1 MSVFGQNAMRST
13 GRYRPILGCAYLE
26 HKCRYSTHAY
36 IVCLRYLTRRLS
48 SAGPKMSG
56 SIMFHILSL
65 MLSATFNQART
76 IVPSRDL
83 FTAELLLSTSSTRLS
98 SAGGC
103 AGWAG
108 WGGGGARVILE
119 SSNGVEGKRKYI
131 FFNAHSTMTVISAS
145 GRKGGEDI

>member
-13 GRYRPILGCAYLE
+13 GRYIPILGCAYLE

-56 SIMFHILSL
+56 TVMFHILSL

-83 FTAELLLSTSSTRLS
+83 FTAELLLSTSSTSLS
-98 SAGGC
+98 SAVGGRV
-103 AGWAG
+103 GR
-108 WGGGGARVILE
+108 GGGVLG
-119 SSNGVEGKRKYI
+119 
-131 FFNAHSTMTVISAS
+131 
-145 GRKGGEDI
+145 